1 MDATGRKEIYEMR
14 AKYGDGARI
23 QLWCYTAQKRDQW
36 LDAAHHH
43 GDHHGGLVEIQQCT
57 YVLKGEKIEYFRP
70 ETEK

>member
-1 MDATGRKEIYEMR
+1 MEQKEIYDMR

-43 GDHHGGLVEIQQCT
+43 GDHHGGLVEIQQYT
-57 YVLKGEKIEYFRP
+57 YVLKGEKIEYFGP